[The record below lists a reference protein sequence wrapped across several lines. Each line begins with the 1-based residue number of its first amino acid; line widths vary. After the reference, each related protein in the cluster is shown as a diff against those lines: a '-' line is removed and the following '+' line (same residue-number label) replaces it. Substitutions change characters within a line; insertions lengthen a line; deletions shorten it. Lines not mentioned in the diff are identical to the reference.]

1 MPDALVA
8 SRQPCVLQSP
18 SLRQA
23 HGLRALH
30 VEKGAKTDDTSLPYA
45 SANLPANPSK
55 GPPAEPLRKQLKD
68 KAKAQKASGHSKK
81 RQHSVPGWELTV
93 GIEIHA
99 QLNTSR
105 KLFSPAPNS
114 FDDDPNSQVAYF
126 DVAMP
131 GSQPIFQPETLIPA
145 IRAALALNC
154 DIQRVSRFDRKHYF
168 HWDQPAGYQITQFYE
183 PFAKHGH
190 ITLYPRDG
198 IAVEDGNGVRVDIQ
212 QIQMEQDTAKTTL
225 KAEGRH
231 WLDFN
236 RAGAPLIEIITKPQI
251 HHPATAAA
259 LVRKIQ
265 SILHSVDSCV
275 SGMETGGLRADVN
288 VSVRRAD
295 DLLAP
300 LGTRVEIKNLS
311 SLKAVEDAIMAERD
325 RQIALLTG
333 GEAVLAETR
342 GFDGD
347 STLYLRGKEGAV
359 DYRYMPDPD
368 LGPVIIS
375 EDLVERLKTSTGV
388 LPNTAID
395 ELVNDYGLSE
405 TDAVALSLLENGG
418 RAQFYYDVVDALE
431 QRLQREGEGAHRKP
445 SAGGG
450 EQHRVLAANWILH
463 VLGSLTS
470 KRNSGGDLEMTVEGT
485 CRIPAADLADIL
497 LYLYQRRITSAV
509 AKELLHAV
517 FRGDL
522 ADPAK
527 CYADVT
533 DAIEKENLWFNEI
546 SEEEY
551 RELAQRA
558 IQGEEELL
566 QIVADN
572 EKRLAGKLQY
582 LVQKMRRLG
591 SDEKMEGRKIARVL
605 KETLEEHVK
614 RLKDGQ

>member
-145 IRAALALNC
+145 IRAALALTA
-154 DIQRVSRFDRKHYF
+154 ISSASAVSTANTTSTGTS
-168 HWDQPAGYQITQFYE
+168 QPGYQITQFYE

-236 RAGAPLIEIITKPQI
+236 RAG
-251 HHPATAAA
+251 
-259 LVRKIQ
+259 
-265 SILHSVDSCV
+265 
-275 SGMETGGLRADVN
+275 
-288 VSVRRAD
+288 
-295 DLLAP
+295 LL
-300 LGTRVEIKNLS
+300 
-311 SLKAVEDAIMAERD
+311 
-325 RQIALLTG
+325 
-333 GEAVLAETR
+333 
-342 GFDGD
+342 
-347 STLYLRGKEGAV
+347 
-359 DYRYMPDPD
+359 
-368 LGPVIIS
+368 
-375 EDLVERLKTSTGV
+375 
-388 LPNTAID
+388 
-395 ELVNDYGLSE
+395 
-405 TDAVALSLLENGG
+405 
-418 RAQFYYDVVDALE
+418 
-431 QRLQREGEGAHRKP
+431 
-445 SAGGG
+445 
-450 EQHRVLAANWILH
+450 
-463 VLGSLTS
+463 
-470 KRNSGGDLEMTVEGT
+470 
-485 CRIPAADLADIL
+485 
-497 LYLYQRRITSAV
+497 
-509 AKELLHAV
+509 
-517 FRGDL
+517 
-522 ADPAK
+522 
-527 CYADVT
+527 
-533 DAIEKENLWFNEI
+533 
-546 SEEEY
+546 
-551 RELAQRA
+551 
-558 IQGEEELL
+558 
-566 QIVADN
+566 
-572 EKRLAGKLQY
+572 
-582 LVQKMRRLG
+582 
-591 SDEKMEGRKIARVL
+591 
-605 KETLEEHVK
+605 
-614 RLKDGQ
+614 